1 MADESLNDMLVRF
14 ERLGEACDKLD
25 AAHMLV
31 KDVSLENRLN
41 LPELLYPFGFVA
53 KLARCRAAAHKER
66 KAYKKKVRAAME
78 AYEAQQRAEREERER
93 EAKARWEREQLEK
106 EWDEV
111 QAIIKGGI
119 SRRAV
124 IRKKLYGIDVNT
136 DMQLHGT
143 EVSSD

>member
-1 MADESLNDMLVRF
+1 DMLVRF
-14 ERLGEACDKLD
+14 ERLGEACDKLN

-111 QAIIKGGI
+111 QGDHQGRHLAP
-119 SRRAV
+119 RRHTQE
-124 IRKKLYGIDVNT
+124 LYGIDVNT